1 MLPQERKKDGIRKV
15 TTPMDKVNYYGL
27 YSTMVGAVSVSL
39 LSEPQNDAK
48 FPPGIFYK
56 DASWRFVR
64 YYRASTPKQVEN
76 LEQWAKDSQIELGVT
91 LTF

>member
-1 MLPQERKKDGIRKV
+1 M

-27 YSTMVGAVSVSL
+27 YSTMVGTVSVSI
-39 LSEPQNDAK
+39 LSEAQNTSR
-48 FPPGIFYK
+48 FPPGIFFK

-64 YYRASTPKQVEN
+64 YYRASTPRQVEN
-76 LEQWAKDSQIELGVT
+76 LEQWAKDSQIETGVT